1 MSTDDLGRAAT
12 YAAEEDAFGGTELD
26 VEISLA
32 ALVVLATRITAGEW
46 WRACGAPAVRVEAA
60 STAAQS
66 SSARPAGRDVVV
78 RLAAG
83 QRTSGTL
90 THELAHALAGVA
102 AGHDATF
109 RAAHVDVVALVAGSE
124 VSTDLAGAYA
134 AAGLAVG
141 GRRWP
146 APVRATGNGFAISP

>member
-1 MSTDDLGRAAT
+1 
-12 YAAEEDAFGGTELD
+12 
-26 VEISLA
+26 
-32 ALVVLATRITAGEW
+32 
-46 WRACGAPAVRVEAA
+46 
-60 STAAQS
+60 
-66 SSARPAGRDVVV
+66 V

-124 VSTDLAGAYA
+124 VSTDLARAYA

-141 GRRWP
+141 ERRWP
-146 APVRATGNGFAISP
+146 APVRATGNGFAIIP